1 MFRAG
6 LGCDAHRFGEG
17 RPLVLGGV
25 RIASDKG
32 LIGHS
37 DADACL
43 HAVTDAILGA
53 IAAGDIGEHF
63 DDADP
68 RWKDADSSVFVR
80 HALGLAR
87 EKGLRVAN
95 CDVTVIMD
103 APKLGEHK
111 KRMAANIAEV
121 LGVAPDEVSVKAT
134 TTEGMGFVGRGEGVA
149 VMAIVILTDE

>member
-6 LGCDAHRFGEG
+6 LGCDAHRFDEG
-17 RPLVLGGV
+17 RSLVLGGV
-25 RIASDKG
+25 RMEHDKG

-63 DDADP
+63 DDTDP

-80 HALGLAR
+80 HAIGLAR

-103 APKLGEHK
+103 APKLGERK
-111 KRMAANIAEV
+111 KQMAANIAEL
-121 LGVAPDEVSVKAT
+121 LGVAPDAVCVKAT
-134 TTEGMGFVGRGEGVA
+134 TTEGMGFTGRGEGVA
-149 VMAIVILTDE
+149 ALAVVMLTDE